1 MKKAK
6 RQDKTLLMLCI
17 GVVFM
22 LIVTAVMSFAY
33 FTARAQS
40 ETQTI
45 QFGVLELDPINDFSL
60 TSNEGHTPIVPG
72 CTINMA
78 GTIKLTQTSN
88 VDAFVRLKPTVAV
101 TKNGQPA
108 TNVSEDTSVALFKMV
123 KLERKSKKQNL

>member
-6 RQDKTLLMLCI
+6 RQDKTLIMLCI

-45 QFGVLELDPINDFSL
+45 QFGVLELDPINNFSL
-60 TSNEGHTPIVPG
+60 TSDEGHTPIVPG

-78 GTIKLTQTSN
+78 GTIKLTTASN
-88 VDAFVRLKPTVAV
+88 VDAFVRLKPTVKV
-101 TKNGQPA
+101 TNDGKEA
-108 TNVSEDTSVALFKMV
+108 TGLVRIHL
-123 KLERKSKKQNL
+123 

>member
-1 MKKAK
+1 MKNVKK
-6 RQDKTLLMLCI
+6 QDKTLLALSI

-45 QFGVLELDPINDFSL
+45 QFGVLELDAIDGFAL
-60 TSNEGHTPIVPG
+60 KNEENQNVKIVPG

-78 GTIKLTQTSN
+78 GKIKLTNT
-88 VDAFVRLKPTVAV
+88 FVYMWITL
-101 TKNGQPA
+101 
-108 TNVSEDTSVALFKMV
+108 
-123 KLERKSKKQNL
+123 